1 MNCSEAMELISS
13 RLDGALSP
21 AEEDALQ
28 AHLAQCASCRSVQ
41 AELSQLN
48 SDLAALSC
56 EPPQALHARVMREV
70 RQKSRRKKDQR
81 AVLRFVGAMAAAAAL
96 LAVLAGSHLLSL
108 PGFGDDTMVSMIGV
122 SIARPE
128 KEKSPLQQAEEA
140 AAALAEETGCRVLV
154 ALGYAPALEA
164 EAEALPQ
171 GMALYKMSRE
181 ELDALEKEL
190 SGAYELSVFD
200 APGAQTQ
207 GYLLCVDES

>member
-128 KEKSPLQQAEEA
+128 KKRAPCSRQRKRPQRWQKKPA
-140 AAALAEETGCRVLV
+140 AGCW
-154 ALGYAPALEA
+154 
-164 EAEALPQ
+164 
-171 GMALYKMSRE
+171 SRWAMHQ
-181 ELDALEKEL
+181 LWRRRRARFRRAWRFIK
-190 SGAYELSVFD
+190 
-200 APGAQTQ
+200 
-207 GYLLCVDES
+207 